1 MSMLRNGNGLVNVK
15 FVLSLGKKLVKFEL
29 NKLPRLWNH
38 LRSQSPSLSAYTMVL
53 IWELKAESWELKFT
67 NS

>member
-38 LRSQSPSLSAYTMVL
+38 LRSQSHLSPP
-53 IWELKAESWELKFT
+53 IQWC
-67 NS
+67 